1 MLPTLQWQRLFS
13 LILMVMITLSTATEE
28 SVNQSHS
35 HPSNDSAPVSDF
47 SDTMMHVC
55 PNTKKSDEQG
65 GPTASSRSWT
75 PDYEP
80 PPPVVVQDCPSG
92 RPVSCASFDCLGSK
106 FSATP
111 YRCLST
117 MAFTNKNNNI
127 ATTLLGCPCC
137 PKVRPNCIDEECGG
151 GVLSVE
157 CPSELLKGC
166 QCITESQRLN
176 EC

>member
-1 MLPTLQWQRLFS
+1 MIVLPTLQWQRPFS
-13 LILMVMITLSTATEE
+13 LILMAMITLSTATKE

-35 HPSNDSAPVSDF
+35 HPSNDSASSDQ
-47 SDTMMHVC
+47 
-55 PNTKKSDEQG
+55 QG

-75 PDYEP
+75 LDYEP

-92 RPVSCASFDCLGSK
+92 QPVSCASFDCLGSK
-106 FSATP
+106 ISATP

-117 MAFTNKNNNI
+117 MAFTNNNNNI

-151 GVLSVE
+151 RVLSV
-157 CPSELLKGC
+157 
-166 QCITESQRLN
+166 
-176 EC
+176 